1 MRRIANYVV
10 DDTPIAKGGMGQIFR
25 GEDDRGNVVAIK
37 EILPE
42 FATDWGIRQR
52 IEKEVEFLLKCE
64 HPSIVRLHLAF
75 YNEATQNYYIVMEM
89 VDGLNIEQYVAKNG
103 PIPEAEAIELLI
115 KILDALQYVH
125 NAHIIH
131 RDIKPSNIMIRANG
145 DICLL
150 DFGVAKD
157 MVNGLGTTIG
167 TVIGTDGYMSPEQAD
182 GFSVNYNTDIYSLGC
197 VLYFMLTG
205 HHAFSTLTSEYETKD
220 AILRNE
226 FPRLSKYVDNTSEA
240 IQRVLD
246 KATDKNMN
254 LRYQNCYQFMGALKS
269 GTHISHS
276 NLYTDVKISIG
287 REKCDIIVEDAE
299 RKISRHHAD
308 VEIKELTGRRCYV
321 FTDCSTNGTVVNG
334 KLFHNASVN
343 INIDENPTIYLANV
357 SDGKLDWSQVVIEIN
372 KRLRAIQNVIDVKD
386 VPASSQN
393 VTDTPSAPEEYTQKE
408 APVKLVLAYL
418 FALLFVPVGLILGL
432 NVAVSKTTLS
442 HGKKVYTYKESHRQ
456 MGLIAAILSVVLL
469 CVNIVLVLNYNY

>member
-10 DDTPIAKGGMGQIFR
+10 DDEPIAKGGMGQIFR

-42 FATDWGIRQR
+42 FATDWSIRTR
-52 IEKEVEFLLKCE
+52 IEKEVEFLLKCD

-89 VDGLNIEQYVAKNG
+89 VDGMNIEQYVAKNG
-103 PIPEAEAIELLI
+103 PIPEAEAIQLTI
-115 KILDALQYVH
+115 KILDALQCVH
-125 NAHIIH
+125 NSHIIH
-131 RDIKPSNIMIRANG
+131 RDIKPSNIMIRPNG

-157 MVNGLGTTIG
+157 MDYGNGTVVGS
-167 TVIGTDGYMSPEQAD
+167 VIGTDGYMSPEQAN

-205 HHAFSTLTSEYETKD
+205 HHAFSVLSSAYETND
-220 AILRNE
+220 AILNTE
-226 FPRLSKYVDNTSEA
+226 FPRLSKYVDNTSDA

-246 KATDKNMN
+246 RATEKHMN

-269 GTHISHS
+269 GTHVSQS
-276 NLYTDVKISIG
+276 NFYTDVKISIG

-334 KLFHNASVN
+334 KLLHNASIY
-343 INIDENPTIYLANV
+343 INTDDNPKIYLANV
-357 SDGKLDWSQVVIEIN
+357 ADGKLDWSQVVIEIN
-372 KRLRAIQNVIDVKD
+372 NRLRAIQNVTDVSD
-386 VPASSQN
+386 SSPKEA
-393 VTDTPSAPEEYTQKE
+393 DTPFALEEYTPKE

-432 NVAVSKTTLS
+432 NVAVSKTKLTND
-442 HGKKVYTYKESHRQ
+442 KKVYTYKESHRQ

-469 CVNIVLVLNYNY
+469 CVNIVVVLNYIY